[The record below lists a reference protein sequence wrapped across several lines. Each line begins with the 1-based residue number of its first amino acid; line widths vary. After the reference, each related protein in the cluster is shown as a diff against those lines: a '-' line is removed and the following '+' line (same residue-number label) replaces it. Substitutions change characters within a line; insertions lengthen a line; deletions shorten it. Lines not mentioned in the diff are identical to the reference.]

1 MIPLIRYFHDPLA
14 TVHSYEGATASAG
27 VPLFGIPFYAII
39 KGTIL
44 YPAPL
49 TNLVLSFGWIFL
61 VLIGIV
67 AMLATEK
74 FRNYAREHVP
84 EMVFVAPYLLSL
96 YCYNYPYWARG
107 SFPRFAIP
115 ILPFVFLA
123 LERWLPK
130 DRRLLWTLTPV
141 TSLLA
146 ASSALGIA
154 NVPNLIRQ
162 ALRKHRA

>member
-1 MIPLIRYFHDPLA
+1 M
-14 TVHSYEGATASAG
+14 HSYEGATASAG

-84 EMVFVAPYLLSL
+84 EMVFVAPHLLSL

-130 DRRLLWTLTPV
+130 DRRLLWALTPV

-162 ALRKHRA
+162 ALRKHGT